1 MDALVYLAVLAAAML
16 HAGWNSFVK
25 VGNDRFSLLVL
36 LALVQGVVA
45 VPGLLVA
52 PAPAEEAIPWIA
64 VTALLHSGYKVFLA
78 KAYAHADLSQA
89 YPLARGTAPLIVFL
103 FSVLMFGQAFDP
115 AETLAVVA
123 ISAGILLMA
132 FKGGHRG
139 GMKGRALAYSIGTAA
154 FIAGYTMTGGIGARI
169 AGTATGFLFW
179 VVIGDALGMS
189 AYTLLFRGR
198 TAFAALVPA
207 WKAGV
212 LVGLVSLIGY
222 WIVMWA
228 FTVAPIALVAAL
240 RETSIVFATLIA
252 ALLIREN
259 VSTWRWL
266 SAGCIV
272 AGAILMRI

>member
-16 HAGWNSFVK
+16 HAGWNSLVR
-25 VGNDRFSLLVL
+25 VGTDRFSLLVL
-36 LALVQGVVA
+36 LALVQGAIA
-45 VPGLLVA
+45 VPGLVFA
-52 PAPAEEAIPWIA
+52 PAPAGEAIPWIA
-64 VTALLHSGYKVFLA
+64 VTALLHSGYKVFLE

-123 ISAGILLMA
+123 ISAGIFLMA
-132 FKGGHRG
+132 LKGGH
-139 GMKGRALAYSIGTAA
+139 GRRMNGKALAYSIGTAA

-179 VVIGDALGMS
+179 VVIGDAMGMA
-189 AYTLLFRGR
+189 AYAFLYRGR
-198 TAFAALVPA
+198 TAFAALLPA

-212 LVGLVSLIGY
+212 FVGLVSLIAY
-222 WIVMWA
+222 WIVLWA

-240 RETSIVFATLIA
+240 RETSIVFATAIA
-252 ALLIREN
+252 ALLVREN
-259 VSTWRWL
+259 VSAWRWM